1 MSVPRTYNVPFQL
14 TLVPLIGAIA
24 AGNTAIIKP
33 SENSPNCS
41 AVIERIVSGYLDS
54 TCYTC
59 VQGAV
64 TESTAL
70 LDETWDKIFYTGSV
84 TVGKIIAKK
93 AAETLTPCTLELG
106 GKNPAV
112 VTGSANLRLAA
123 RRLLWGKI
131 HNAGQICLSQNYILI
146 DKTVLPEFLL
156 EMKVA
161 LREFYPDG
169 AKTSP
174 HYGRIVNQRQWQR
187 LKDLVDNS
195 GGKVLMGGTMDEANL
210 FIEPTVMQVNNIND
224 SLITN
229 ETFGPIITILP
240 VETLSEAIHIANQ
253 VHKTPLATY
262 CFGTKSETDRVLNE
276 IRSGGASV
284 NDAWV
289 HGTVPTLALGGVG
302 DSGSGSYRGRASF
315 ECFSHR
321 KSYTTTPSWGERLL
335 TLRYPPYDGKLETY
349 QKITSLRP
357 YFDREGRQKDV
368 LTRYA
373 QAVGHGS
380 FKLAALA
387 GYSFSTLSR

>member
-1 MSVPRTYNVPFQL
+1 MLRPYNVPFQL

-24 AGNTAIIKP
+24 AGNTAVIKP

-64 TESTAL
+64 AETTAL
-70 LDETWDKIFYTGSV
+70 LDERWDKIFYTGSV

-112 VTGSANLRLAA
+112 VTRNANLRLAA

-146 DKTVLPEFLL
+146 DKTVLAEFML
-156 EMKVA
+156 ETKVA
-161 LREFYPDG
+161 LGEFYPDG
-169 AKTSP
+169 AESSP
-174 HYGRIVNQRQWQR
+174 NYGRIANQRQWQR
-187 LKDLVDNS
+187 LKDLVDDS
-195 GGKVLMGGTMDEANL
+195 DGKVLMGGTMDEANL
-210 FIEPTVMQVNNIND
+210 FIEPTVIQVKNIND
-224 SLITN
+224 SLMTN
-229 ETFGPIITILP
+229 ENFGPIITILP
-240 VETLSEAIHIANQ
+240 VENVSEAIRIANEVQ
-253 VHKTPLATY
+253 KTPLATY
-262 CFGTKSETDRVLNE
+262 CFGTKSETNRVLNE

-302 DSGSGSYRGRASF
+302 ESGSGAYRGRASF

-357 YFDREGRQKDV
+357 SFDREGKQRDV
-368 LTRYA
+368 LTRNA
-373 QAVGHGS
+373 QAIAHGS
-380 FKLAALA
+380 SKLAALV

>member
-1 MSVPRTYNVPFQL
+1 MLRAYNVPFQL
-14 TLVPLIGAIA
+14 TIVPLIGAIA
-24 AGNTAIIKP
+24 AGNTAVIKP

-41 AVIERIVSGYLDS
+41 AVIERIVSEYLDS

-64 TESTAL
+64 AESTAL

-146 DKTVLPEFLL
+146 DKKVLPEFLL
-156 EMKVA
+156 ETKVA
-161 LREFYPDG
+161 LGEFFPDG
-169 AKTSP
+169 VKASP
-174 HYGRIVNQRQWQR
+174 HYGRIANQRQWQR
-187 LKDLVDNS
+187 LKDLVHNS
-195 GGKVLMGGTMDEANL
+195 DGKVVMGGTMDEASL
-210 FIEPTVMQVNNIND
+210 FIEPTVIQVNNIKD
-224 SLITN
+224 SLISN
-229 ETFGPIITILP
+229 ETFGPIITILT
-240 VETLSEAIHIANQ
+240 VENLSEAIHIANE

-262 CFGTKSETDRVLNE
+262 CFGTKRETDRVLNE

-302 DSGSGSYRGRASF
+302 DSGSGAYRGRASF

-357 YFDREGRQKDV
+357 YFDREGKQRDV

-373 QAVGHGS
+373 QVVSHGS
-380 FKLAALA
+380 FKLAAMV
-387 GYSFSTLSR
+387 GYSLSTLSR

>member
-1 MSVPRTYNVPFQL
+1 MVLRTYNVPFQL

-24 AGNTAIIKP
+24 AGNTAVIKP

-41 AVIERIVSGYLDS
+41 AVIERIVSGYLNS

-64 TESTAL
+64 AESTAL

-106 GKNPAV
+106 GKNPAL
-112 VTGSANLRLAA
+112 VTGSADLRLAA

-156 EMKVA
+156 ETKVA
-161 LREFYPDG
+161 LGEFYPDG
-169 AKTSP
+169 AKASP

-195 GGKVLMGGTMDEANL
+195 DGKVLMGGTMDKANL
-210 FIEPTVMQVNNIND
+210 FIEPTVIQVNNIND

-229 ETFGPIITILP
+229 ENFGPIITILA
-240 VETLSEAIHIANQ
+240 VENLTEAIHIANQ

-302 DSGSGSYRGRASF
+302 DSGSGAYRGRASF

-357 YFDREGRQKDV
+357 HFDREGKQRDV

-373 QAVGHGS
+373 QAVGHGG
-380 FKLAALA
+380 FKLAALV